1 MRSLCLALLL
11 CMGASATHAQ
21 SATPPRYGV
30 AFDFAFPILGDEL
43 LPDGLSIGL
52 RGRGALP
59 INADL
64 SVAASLGVGAH
75 LFANQEPTRYVL
87 NPQAS
92 LIVMLPGE
100 GPSVRYV
107 LGGFG
112 GFVPLSGGQGGPAI
126 HGGYG
131 MAFPLR
137 QTSLFIEGNPSI
149 IIGEDD
155 TGVVLAARAGV
166 IF

>member
-1 MRSLCLALLL
+1 
-11 CMGASATHAQ
+11 MGDA
-21 SATPPRYGV
+21 
-30 AFDFAFPILGDEL
+30 L

-64 SVAASLGVGAH
+64 SVGASLGVGAH
-75 LFANQEPTRYVL
+75 LFADSEPTRYVL

-92 LIVMLPGE
+92 LIVTLPSE
-100 GPSVRYV
+100 GPNVRYV

-112 GFVPLSGGQGGPAI
+112 GFLPLSGGKGGPTI

-137 QTSLFIEGNPSI
+137 QTSLFIEGNPSL
-149 IIGEDD
+149 IIGESE
-155 TGVVLAARAGV
+155 TGFVLAARTGV